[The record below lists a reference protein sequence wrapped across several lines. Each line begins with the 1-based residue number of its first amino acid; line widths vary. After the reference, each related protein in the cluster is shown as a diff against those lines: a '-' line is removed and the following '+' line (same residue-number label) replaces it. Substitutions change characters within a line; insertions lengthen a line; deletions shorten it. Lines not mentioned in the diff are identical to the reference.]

1 MRPVNLIPEEQRREG
16 GARPNSSYILL
27 GVLGTILV
35 GALLYVFTANGI
47 TSKQDEVARLEGET
61 RQAEARAGAF
71 AAYQS
76 FAQIKQT
83 RVASVAGLA
92 QARLDW
98 ERLMREIALVMPS
111 NAYVTSV
118 DATAGGAAAGSVP
131 DPAAAAVSGPT
142 MTATGCTDSHSDVA
156 TVLVRLRKLFR
167 AQDVNLTV
175 SDRGAGDGGEAGG
188 AAAQGGSCGGGV
200 QWTAI
205 VSFTPAAP
213 ASDVPTG
220 KTEVP
225 ASLGGGS

>member
-1 MRPVNLIPEEQRREG
+1 MRPVNLMPEDQRREA

-27 GVLGTILV
+27 GALGTILV

-47 TSKQDEVARLEGET
+47 TSKEEEVSKLRAET
-61 RQAEARAGAF
+61 QQAEARAGAF

-98 ERLMREIALVMPS
+98 ERLMRELALVMPS

-118 DATAGGAAAGSVP
+118 DATAGGVPAGTA
-131 DPAAAAVSGPT
+131 DPAAAVANGPT
-142 MTATGCTDSHSDVA
+142 MTVTGCTDSHSDVA

-167 AQDVNLTV
+167 AQDVNLSV
-175 SDRGAGDGGEAGG
+175 SDRGTGGDGQPGAG
-188 AAAQGGSCGGGV
+188 AAVSGSCGSGA
-200 QWTAI
+200 QWTAV

-213 ASDVPTG
+213 ASEVPSG
-220 KTEVP
+220 EKQVP